1 MVQDKSFL
9 NIRTGCQDY
18 LVLKIDFFNYS
29 NDFIKVYSSTFNDCE
44 QNFVLFNSKYNFKE
58 CFCIFYEV

>member
-9 NIRTGCQDY
+9 KIRTGCQDY

-44 QNFVLFNSKYNFKE
+44 
-58 CFCIFYEV
+58 